1 MMDAA
6 TTEAMERLIEAAKA
20 HIIYRFFLTDGVET
34 LIRDTARVGLTR
46 EQAIKVREAVDTATE
61 RAKVQQTLLTAGAS
75 EKDVLLLINW
85 LIAEKRRV
93 LSGVSLPPVSSS
105 AVPELALDLSRRRE
119 VKNRR
124 ASMLIHE
131 RGLRAIY
138 FYEHRHSEGRDHGH
152 FEITV
157 GGETKTY
164 KLNNE
169 NANGPETITDGCW
182 VGDWY
187 YPSVENGNAVRIRV
201 DGKFEILKTRN
212 ELSAATVEISGRP
225 IAAEDPQDGGPLR
238 LKDLLT
244 GKTLTA
250 LHRGRGIPVK
260 ALLVGTWC
268 VVAIADGAE
277 NGVCWQD
284 LSGGD
289 HHFLT
294 CQPGD
299 MALGHDASLQYVV
312 VGTRDG
318 RLLSMLAGSVL
329 TVMSGYTGKCTHLL
343 KTSWGYQV
351 SVEDSRAADGRGTD
365 ALLICKPNGTLVQQ
379 LDMPGSNARTG
390 GALFGMYSTVDQ
402 VVHEDDGAAVVYPL
416 LRRGAA

>member
-1 MMDAA
+1 MDAS
-6 TTEAMERLIEAAKA
+6 TTAALERLIAAAKA
-20 HIIYRFFLTDGVET
+20 HPLYGLLLTEPVED
-34 LIRDTARVGLTR
+34 LIRDVARVGLTR
-46 EQAIKVREAVDTATE
+46 RQAEQVRRAVDTPVE
-61 RAKVQQTLLTAGAS
+61 RM
-75 EKDVLLLINW
+75 
-85 LIAEKRRV
+85 RV
-93 LSGVSLPPVSSS
+93 VEGIRTSGVSQEDALALLNWIAGDVRRALADGTAPVASD
-105 AVPELALDLSRRRE
+105 VPTLALDTSHRRE
-119 VKNRR
+119 VTNRR

-131 RGLRAIY
+131 RGLRIVY
-138 FYEHRHSEGRDHGH
+138 FYEWRHSEGRDHGTL
-152 FEITV
+152 EVTV
-157 GGETKTY
+157 GGETKTHR
-164 KLNNE
+164 LNKE
-169 NANGPETITDGCW
+169 NADGPETIADGCW

-187 YPSVENGNAVRIRV
+187 YPSVENGRAIRIHVTGRL
-201 DGKFEILKTRN
+201 EILKTKN
-212 ELSAATVEISGRP
+212 ELSAATVEIGGRP

-244 GKTLTA
+244 GKTLTT

-277 NGVCWQD
+277 NGICWQD
-284 LSGGD
+284 LHGDD
-289 HHFLT
+289 HHFVR

-299 MALGHDASLQYVV
+299 MALGHDANLDYVV

-318 RLLSMLAGSVL
+318 KLISMTAGAVL
-329 TVMSGYTGKCTHLL
+329 TAMNTYAGKCTHLL
-343 KTSWGYQV
+343 KAAWGYQV